1 MRKLLWV
8 GDAACDSGFAKC
20 THGVLEVLRRTWEVH
35 VLGINYRG
43 YPHDYPY
50 PIYPCWPGG
59 DAMGVKSLLR
69 VMDAV
74 HPDLVVLQNDPWN
87 IPHYMKEIAKLKT
100 PPPVVGFIAVDG
112 KNSNGK
118 QLNAL
123 QMAIFWTEF
132 ARAESTLGDLDIPS
146 AVVPLGVDLEV
157 YKPYDRRQARLEC
170 SLADE
175 IMDSFIVININ
186 RNQPRK
192 RLDLTVEYFAEWVH
206 TRKVDDAMLLLHVCP
221 TGDIG
226 INVDQLAKY
235 YDLKGRVLLSEP
247 GVYKGISEEH
257 VAKLYQMSD
266 ALLTTTQGEGWG
278 LTTMEAMACG
288 IPCVVPDW
296 SALGEWAAP
305 AALLVPCPNR
315 CTTWG
320 GPNTVG
326 GVPDKTMT
334 VHYLDQLYR
343 DKALHAKHSK
353 AGIDLCA
360 RPEYRWEN
368 IGQRFG
374 EELERFTIV

>member
-20 THGVLEVLRRTWEVH
+20 THEILEVLRRTWEVH

-59 DAMGVKSLLR
+59 DVMGVKSLLK
-69 VMDAV
+69 VMDTV

-87 IPHYMKEIAKLKT
+87 IPYYTKEISKLKQ
-100 PPPVVGFIAVDG
+100 PPPFVGFIAVDG

-118 QLNAL
+118 ALNDL
-123 QMAIFWTEF
+123 DLAIYWTEF
-132 ARAESTLGDLDIPS
+132 ARNESIKGGCEIPT
-146 AVVPLGVDLEV
+146 AVVPLGVDLNI
-157 YKPYDRRQARLEC
+157 YKPGDRMQARQDIHLDPEF
-170 SLADE
+170 
-175 IMDSFIVININ
+175 MDDFIVININ

-206 TRKVDDAMLLLHVCP
+206 SRGVENAKLLMHVCP
-221 TGDIG
+221 TGDTG
-226 INVDQLAKY
+226 INIDQLSKY
-235 YDLKGRVLLSEP
+235 YGLKGRVLLSEP
-247 GVYKGISEEH
+247 GVYKGIPESH
-257 VAKLYQMSD
+257 VAKLYQVSN
-266 ALLTTTQGEGWG
+266 ALMTTTQGEGWG

-288 IPCVVPDW
+288 LPCVVPDW

-305 AALLVPCPNR
+305 AALLVPCPTH

-326 GVPDKTMT
+326 GVPDRT
-334 VHYLDQLYR
+334 VMVHKLDQLYR
-343 DKALHAKHSK
+343 DQELHATH
-353 AGIDLCA
+353 AQLGIDLCA

-368 IGQRFG
+368 IGQKFG